1 MKNTSFFKTLT
12 LFAAFALVSAVSVH
26 AETWSYEF
34 EKPAPFTS
42 NGTESLD
49 GISWTLDGDGGF
61 LGWDGNTNKGQQ
73 FGSSGNPYTSLSL
86 STSDFVGTINSV
98 VVNAATASKGV
109 AFMSLTVGG
118 APFGS
123 EQSLTSESADYTFSG
138 SAAGEIVISMTQTSS
153 KALYIKS
160 ITVDYTPGVVAVV
173 RPVATPA
180 AGFYTE
186 AQNVTLTCATE
197 GATIRY
203 TLDGKEPTATSTEYT
218 APIAISKTTTLKAIA
233 IKGEDISS
241 VLTAEYEFPAVYENI
256 AALMS
261 ASPEKGTKILI
272 SGTVTVT
279 YQNGSYLYVSDN
291 TGAMLIYG
299 YNIGTF
305 ANGDTFTGLS
315 GEVDIFYAALQI
327 KDPELPAPG
336 KGGKIEPAEMKPED
350 ITKEDVHSYI
360 ILRGVETPADLTLS
374 EDSRDGEIVSGSGTL
389 ALYNNYKFD
398 FTLKAGVKYD
408 MVAIVGYRED
418 DKGARVQ
425 LYPITVTESAGSAVR
440 PVSVKGVEAYSA
452 DGVLYVSA
460 AVGDRIEVYSLLGSL
475 LYNAPAADAVTA
487 IEGLPQSVVIVRVGR
502 AATKVVVR

>member
-49 GISWTLDGDGGF
+49 GISWTLDGDGGYW
-61 LGWDGNTNKGQQ
+61 GWDGNTNKGQQ
-73 FGSSGNPYTSLSL
+73 FGSGSKPYTTLTL
-86 STSDFVGTINSV
+86 STSDFEGTITSV
-98 VVNAATASKGV
+98 VINAATAKDAV
-109 AFMSLTVGG
+109 ATMSVTVGG
-118 APFGS
+118 AAFGS
-123 EQSLTSESADYTFSG
+123 EQDLAMESADYTFSG

-160 ITVDYTPGVVAVV
+160 ITVDYTPGEVAVE

-203 TLDGKEPTATSTEYT
+203 TLDGTEPTAASTEYT
-218 APIAISKTTTLKAIA
+218 APISISKTTTLKAIA

-241 VLTAEYEFPAVYENI
+241 VLTADYALPVDVADI
-256 AALMS
+256 AALIANEAGS
-261 ASPEKGTKILI
+261 TYYRVTGALTVLYHGEGRIFVADAAGSRLLIYDRERNIETTYTNGQTLTGVIGQLTDDSQGKVLSPYLPMPEAGEGTAVAPVKKTPEAISEADMYAYVSI
-272 SGTVTVT
+272 SGVVAASAWD
-279 YQNGSYLYVSDN
+279 GSEAAIKVGES
-291 TGAMLIYG
+291 GA
-299 YNIGTF
+299 
-305 ANGDTFTGLS
+305 
-315 GEVDIFYAALQI
+315 
-327 KDPELPAPG
+327 
-336 KGGKIEPAEMKPED
+336 
-350 ITKEDVHSYI
+350 
-360 ILRGVETPADLTLS
+360 LTLYNQFKLS
-374 EDSRDGEIVSGSGTL
+374 DELVAGSAYDIEAIVSQ
-389 ALYNNYKFD
+389 YKGN
-398 FTLKAGVKYD
+398 L
-408 MVAIVGYRED
+408 
-418 DKGARVQ
+418 Q
-425 LYPITVTESAGSAVR
+425 LLPIKITESTGSAVR

-460 AVGDRIEVYSLLGSL
+460 AVGERIEVYSLLGSL